1 MLYGENVYQLIPAGK
16 KLQEGFGGKQQCG
29 RGKGGHS
36 KQCLQVELS
45 KLVNK

>member
-1 MLYGENVYQLIPAGK
+1 MYQLIPAGK
-16 KLQEGFGGKQQCG
+16 KLQEGLEESSSAAGVGGG
-29 RGKGGHS
+29 GGHS